1 MRHQAGDAV
10 DRKDKQRG
18 QRQNAA
24 NQRSIQS
31 QDCGLLQD
39 PRQLSMAKQSAKICE
54 SDRQLKCV
62 KVKRRMAGDPYI
74 DAVRQGTIQYILNH
88 ACR

>member
-1 MRHQAGDAV
+1 MRHQAGDAI

-54 SDRQLKCV
+54 SD
-62 KVKRRMAGDPYI
+62 
-74 DAVRQGTIQYILNH
+74 
-88 ACR
+88 